1 MLSVDSEKCTGC
13 NICEKVCPFGAIV
26 VIDGKAQVQD
36 NCTLCGACVTSCPV
50 GALSIE
56 RRQIPQDELDAFS
69 GVFIWGECEQ
79 RAETLTPKKVVS
91 ELLSQGRLL
100 ADKLRQ
106 DLTVITLGDHRLTG
120 LDSMFAHGADRVIRC
135 QHKLLGPYEPDSFT
149 LVISAIISKYMPAV
163 FLFGAT
169 PNGRELAPRIAA
181 RLRLGLTADC
191 TGLDINENGQLVQT
205 RPAFGGNIMASIVS
219 PFTRPQMATVRPNV
233 FPLPQ
238 QPNKPRKRKIQDFQ
252 ISLSKASIRTKPV
265 ATHRLEADGEAS
277 IEEADV
283 IVSAGRGCQNKEN
296 LSLIQDLASA
306 LGGVVAGSRAI
317 VELDWLPHTKQVGQ
331 SGLTVAPQLY
341 IAIGISGAIQ
351 HLVGISSAKTIIAI
365 NNDPDA
371 PIFKVA
377 DLGIVG
383 NALEILPAFIRELK
397 NRASAPK

>member
-1 MLSVDSEKCTGC
+1 MLTVDRDKCTGC

-26 VIDGKAQVQD
+26 VVDGKAQVQD
-36 NCTLCGACVTSCPV
+36 TCTLCGACVTSCPV

-56 RRQIPQDELDAFS
+56 RGQIPLDELGAFS
-69 GVFIWGECEQ
+69 GVFVWGECEH
-79 RAETLTPKKVVS
+79 RAETLIPKKVVK

-120 LDSMFAHGADRVIRC
+120 LDSLFAHGADRVIRC
-135 QHKLLGPYEPDSFT
+135 QHKLLGRYEPDSFT
-149 LVISAIISKYMPAV
+149 LVISAIITKYMPAV

-191 TGLDINENGQLVQT
+191 TGLDIDEDGQLVQT

-233 FPLPQ
+233 FPLA
-238 QPNKPRKRKIQDFQ
+238 QPNKPKKIRIQDFQ
-252 ISLSKASIRTKPV
+252 ISLSKALIRTKKV

-283 IVSAGRGCQNKEN
+283 IVSAGRGCANKEN
-296 LSLIQDLASA
+296 LSLIQELASA

-351 HLVGISSAKTIIAI
+351 HLVGISSARTIIAI
-365 NNDPDA
+365 NNDPEA

-383 NALEILPAFIRELK
+383 DALEILPAFIRELK
-397 NRASAPK
+397 NRSSAPK